1 MWTLAA
7 PGKWV
12 SRAAPQRIRGT
23 RATPGPRPQPPCRGG
38 PRSCVCCFCWGWG
51 PRAPCPH
58 PVTGRSGEGGWG
70 WGRKARVWRLG
81 SDLRCWGV
89 IPGEGSGGKKLAF
102 GVGGGGQALCQ
113 TPPDLQCWKRWGLP
127 AEQALA
133 AQRPPSLHPWLQPP
147 PQTVQGFPQ
156 AVLGNFL
163 PVLRF
168 SSFPSQEVRSS
179 VRAQKPSLV

>member
-102 GVGGGGQALCQ
+102 GVGGAGRLCARHRRTSSAGKGGGCL
-113 TPPDLQCWKRWGLP
+113 LSRRWLP
-127 AEQALA
+127 SVL
-133 AQRPPSLHPWLQPP
+133 PPSTPGSSLLLRLCRAFLRQFWETFCQFS
-147 PQTVQGFPQ
+147 GFPVSP
-156 AVLGNFL
+156 A
-163 PVLRF
+163 R
-168 SSFPSQEVRSS
+168 R
-179 VRAQKPSLV
+179 